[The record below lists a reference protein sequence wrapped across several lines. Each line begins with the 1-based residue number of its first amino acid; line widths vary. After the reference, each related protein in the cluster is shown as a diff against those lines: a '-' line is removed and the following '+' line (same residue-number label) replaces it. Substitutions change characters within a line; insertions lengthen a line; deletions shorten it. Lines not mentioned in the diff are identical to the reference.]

1 MANNIKGITIEI
13 GGDTTKLD
21 KALSGVNKEV
31 RSTQVELRE
40 VNKLLKMDPKNTE
53 ALTQKQTLLTDAISE
68 TKEKLDIL
76 KNAESQVQAQFA
88 RGEVSEEQ
96 YRALKRE
103 IEKTSLELADLEEA
117 ARQTDSAIEQLGN
130 AAELSGEAK
139 PRVSSGRTLFGIKS
153 EGETKM
159 DAFAKQIEEEY
170 AAKRRAEKET
180 PSQSKNIHTGE

>member
-1 MANNIKGITIEI
+1 MPGPRRTPQANLGSLIMDNEFQKRWERIQQ
-13 GGDTTKLD
+13 
-21 KALSGVNKEV
+21 AL
-31 RSTQVELRE
+31 
-40 VNKLLKMDPKNTE
+40 
-53 ALTQKQTLLTDAISE
+53 
-68 TKEKLDIL
+68 
-76 KNAESQVQAQFA
+76 
-88 RGEVSEEQ
+88 
-96 YRALKRE
+96 
-103 IEKTSLELADLEEA
+103 
-117 ARQTDSAIEQLGN
+117 